1 MPRGGARRPG
11 MALATQRV
19 IRLFA
24 SSGDMAIMT
33 VEPYYDFHR
42 SLAARSMKGESMNA
56 PLWRHDDTGGAAF
69 PVAQPGGPGW
79 HASLDLA
86 FARRAEATIPVLR
99 SHRGPLRVQK
109 GFTPEGPGLWHQVI
123 VHPPGGIASGD
134 RLDISV
140 VAHEGAR
147 ALITSPGAAKW
158 YRANPEAAQPVAHQ
172 SVRLSVADGASLEW
186 LPLETIVFDGAVA
199 DWSTRIELAGSGTLV
214 AADLVCLGRPASG
227 LRFMSG
233 EVRSRMEIRRDGRL
247 VFVEQ
252 ASIEGQSPILTA
264 RAGLAG
270 LPAFATMVIAAA
282 PDACAQMV
290 EQVRRL
296 QFESRSAPN
305 DHLAGDWA
313 ITALPGLAV
322 LRWRGGGAEAGWRV
336 LRAAW
341 AACRPIAIG
350 REACA
355 PRIWAT

>member
-1 MPRGGARRPG
+1 
-11 MALATQRV
+11 
-19 IRLFA
+19 
-24 SSGDMAIMT
+24 
-33 VEPYYDFHR
+33 
-42 SLAARSMKGESMNA
+42 MNA
-56 PLWRHDDTGGAAF
+56 PAQRHVETGGAAY
-69 PVAQPGGPGW
+69 PSAQPGGAGW

-86 FARRAEATIPVLR
+86 FARRAGATIPVLR

-123 VHPPGGIASGD
+123 VHPPGGIATGD

-158 YRANPEAAQPVAHQ
+158 YRANPEAAQPVARQ

-199 DWSTRIELAGSGTLV
+199 DWNTRVELAGSGTLV

-227 LRFMSG
+227 LRFMTG
-233 EVRSRMEIRRDGRL
+233 EIRSRMEIIRDGRL

-270 LPAFATMVIAAA
+270 LPAFATLVIAAS

-290 EQVRRL
+290 ERVRRL
-296 QFESRSAPN
+296 QDESPGDSR
-305 DHLAGDWA
+305 DHLPGDWA
-313 ITALPGLAV
+313 ITALSGLAV
-322 LRWRGGGAEAGWRV
+322 LRWRGEGAEAGWRV

-350 REACA
+350 RVACA